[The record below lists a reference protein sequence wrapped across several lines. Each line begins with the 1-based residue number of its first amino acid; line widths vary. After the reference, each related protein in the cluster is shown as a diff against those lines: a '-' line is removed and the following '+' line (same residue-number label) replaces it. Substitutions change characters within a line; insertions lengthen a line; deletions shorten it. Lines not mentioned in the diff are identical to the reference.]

1 MKFRTAVHRSIA
13 VALLSGLALPVAV
26 LLAPAA
32 HAYSNEARYFER
44 QEIEQ
49 LTAPIALHPDPLL
62 AQILAAAAYPEEIA
76 AAQRYAQSRG
86 SYDDVDR
93 QDWDSSVR
101 AIARYPEVLE
111 FLARDLQWTE
121 ALGIANI
128 NQPDDVADAI
138 QRWRLQAYDLG
149 SLRTD
154 SQQIVYVDSGYVRIV
169 PAQQE
174 HFYVPQYDPNVIYV
188 NRYVA
193 GTAPFLL
200 FGPRYV
206 YGAWFDKDWD
216 WRRKRIYYCDRDYWR
231 NGKPVFQPRFDNVR
245 VDRNRRWQPDRVR
258 FKPPEKPAA
267 PARLTTTPV
276 PSPPEQI
283 KPGVRREDHPPTAAP
298 NIIRGPSQTPP
309 TGTTQTA
316 PQTTPGT
323 PPSAS
328 MHKRIAEEERQK
340 QQRKQQ
346 QQQPAN
352 AEPPKPQVQ
361 QPQPATQ
368 QPQRRQPTREEE
380 QQRGLRR

>member
-13 VALLSGLALPVAV
+13 VALLSGLALPVVV

-86 SYDDVDR
+86 SYDDMDR

-258 FKPPEKPAA
+258 FKPPEKPSM
-267 PARLTTTPV
+267 PATLSTTRV
-276 PSPPEQI
+276 PPPPDQV
-283 KPGVRREDHPPTAAP
+283 KPGVRRQDHPPSTP
-298 NIIRGPSQTPP
+298 NVMRGPGQTPP
-309 TGTTQTA
+309 ATTTTQPAT
-316 PQTTPGT
+316 GGR
-323 PPSAS
+323 PPSDVQ
-328 MHKRIAEEERQK
+328 KRMSEQQK
-340 QQRKQQ
+340 QKQQ
-346 QQQPAN
+346 QQKQQPAK
-352 AEPPKPQVQ
+352 AEPAKPQAQ
-361 QPQPATQ
+361 QPQPAAQQPQQ